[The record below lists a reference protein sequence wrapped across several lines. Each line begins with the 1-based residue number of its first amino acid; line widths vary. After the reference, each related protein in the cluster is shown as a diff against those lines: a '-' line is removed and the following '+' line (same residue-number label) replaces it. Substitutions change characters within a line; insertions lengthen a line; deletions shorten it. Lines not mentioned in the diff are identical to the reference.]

1 MLNLKKPPGKDLD
14 FNAIIQSSMNHRSAA
29 YTGCLFAFISR
40 RTVAECH
47 KRNNRD
53 FLRDILKPFVNVF
66 PQKEKKRKKKK
77 TVKED
82 DRGSGSERRSL
93 SVQTAA
99 ALVLTA
105 ALRFISAWR

>member
-66 PQKEKKRKKKK
+66 PQKEKKRKKK